1 MIIRVV
7 PAIGNASPFEIEVGT
22 DETIKSL
29 KERIAKLISLPSNT
43 LTLTCR
49 GVELQNDA
57 DTLGN
62 AGIQDGDK
70 IFYVSSD
77 IEGGS

>member
-7 PAIGNASPFEIEVGT
+7 PAIGNATPFEMEVGV
-22 DETIKSL
+22 DETVKSL
-29 KERIAKLISLPSNT
+29 KERIAKQVSLPSNS

-49 GVELQNDA
+49 GIELQNDNDA
-57 DTLGN
+57 LGN
-62 AGIQDGDK
+62 IGIQDGDK

-77 IEGGS
+77 IEGGF

>member
-1 MIIRVV
+1 MIIHVV
-7 PAIGNASPFEIEVGT
+7 PAIGNAAPFKIEVGA

-49 GVELQNDA
+49 GIELQNDDA
-57 DTLGN
+57 TLGN
-62 AGIQDGDK
+62 SGIQDGDK

-77 IEGGS
+77 IEGGF